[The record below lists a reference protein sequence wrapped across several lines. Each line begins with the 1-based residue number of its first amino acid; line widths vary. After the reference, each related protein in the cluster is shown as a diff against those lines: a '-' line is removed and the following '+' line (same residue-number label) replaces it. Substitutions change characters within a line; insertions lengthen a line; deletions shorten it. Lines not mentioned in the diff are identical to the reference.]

1 MAKRMPGLAI
11 SPRPR
16 RCCTKCHKGMDQHQ
30 LDNDGMVRRV
40 VKREVL
46 CERPLPILDLDTN
59 LPTGVW

>member
-1 MAKRMPGLAI
+1 
-11 SPRPR
+11 
-16 RCCTKCHKGMDQHQ
+16 MDQHQ